1 MFPQILTMFLVVRAR
16 SPSSRRQNYCA
27 GRHTHAS
34 VLCVKTSVWSRT
46 ATMALCVTCENGL
59 WSRSFL
65 HLLTTVMRAS
75 LLLPNEKFILEINTF
90 VSRNN
95 HIGKWCE
102 RRSWPRRRAAQRV
115 SDVLHHMPCERLHAN
130 VPRMHQE
137 QVPTKRSKEKNRR
150 GLSSKCGYPW
160 CLLRSACP

>member
-1 MFPQILTMFLVVRAR
+1 MARPRFHDSKAPQVFPQLLNMLIVVRAW
-16 SPSSRRQNYCA
+16 SPSPRRQNFCA

-34 VLCVKTSVWSRT
+34 VLCCENISPVKNEHKGVV
-46 ATMALCVTCENGL
+46 CVTCESGL

-65 HLLTTVMRAS
+65 HLLTTVLTAS
-75 LLLPNEKFILEINTF
+75 LLLPNEKFILEIITF

-115 SDVLHHMPCERLHAN
+115 SDVLHHMPCEHLFATFPGYTRSRSRRKQAK
-130 VPRMHQE
+130 
-137 QVPTKRSKEKNRR
+137 TKQKRTK
-150 GLSSKCGYPW
+150 
-160 CLLRSACP
+160 